1 MTETSRRKLIAAA
14 GAGAAVGTVGLTGGL
29 TGGRA
34 SAAEVTRRPGSA
46 HEPVVAFV
54 KDHKSSELRLMV
66 GEREVVV
73 HDRDLVNRLLNAAGG
88 K

>member
-1 MTETSRRKLIAAA
+1 MTETSRRKLIVAA
-14 GAGAAVGTVGLTGGL
+14 GAGAAVGSVAL

-34 SAAEVTRRPGSA
+34 AAEVPRRPGSA

-54 KDHKSSELRLMV
+54 KHYKSPELRLMV

-73 HDRDLVNRLLNAAGG
+73 HDRDLVNRILNAAGG
-88 K
+88 Q